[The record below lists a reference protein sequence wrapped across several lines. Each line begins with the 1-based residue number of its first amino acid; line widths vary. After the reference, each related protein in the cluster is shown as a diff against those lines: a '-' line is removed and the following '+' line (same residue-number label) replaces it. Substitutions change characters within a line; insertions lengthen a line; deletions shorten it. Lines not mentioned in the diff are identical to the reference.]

1 MENLRQGKGERRA
14 VEQILRIDMKS
25 RTAGFEPLP
34 EAYRLLGGRALTSR
48 IVAAEVDPACDPLG
62 PHNKLVLAP
71 GLLSGT
77 VLSSSSRISAGAK
90 SPLTGGI
97 KESNAGGNTGWRL
110 AQQSIR
116 AVIIEGQPKPGE
128 WYVAIIGGGACRI
141 EPAGDLVGLGTYET
155 ASRLFERY
163 GKKAALAVIGRAGEQ
178 RLNVAG
184 ISNTDPEGR
193 PSRICARGGMGAV
206 MGAKG
211 LKAIVV
217 RDPGPNVSPVVEDLP
232 LWRENSRP
240 YIQELRSSPAIAR
253 YREIGTAG
261 TLEFVNKLGGLPI
274 RNFSRGQD
282 PATEAITGMQM
293 VATMQERGGQPSH
306 SCMTGCTIQCSNVWV
321 DPQGQEV
328 ASSMEFETNTLLG
341 ANLEIFDFDAIARFT
356 RECNDLGIDTIETG
370 GAIGVAMQA
379 GVIRFGDVDG
389 VMDLFRQMREGSV
402 LGRLIGAGAATVG
415 KVLGV
420 REVAAVKGQVMAA
433 YDPRA
438 IKGNGVTYA
447 TSPMGADHT
456 AGNTIGARVDHL
468 DPKEKVAVSRE
479 IQIVATL
486 LDMLGF
492 CNFARAVYAT
502 TGDAIRGLFR
512 ARFGVDVTEE
522 WLRRLA
528 VETIQEEIRFNR
540 RAGLGPET
548 DRLPEWMTEVP
559 LPPHNAVFDV
569 PDEELD
575 RIWAEA

>member
-1 MENLRQGKGERRA
+1 M
-14 VEQILRIDMKS
+14 EQILRINMKEL
-25 RTAGFEPLP
+25 TAAYEPLP
-34 EAYRLLGGRALTSR
+34 EEYRLLGGRALTAQ
-48 IVAAEVDPACDPLG
+48 IVAAEVEPTCDPLG
-62 PHNKLVLAP
+62 PQNKLILAP

-110 AQQSIR
+110 AQQGIR
-116 AVIIEGQPKPGE
+116 AVIVEGQPEPGA
-128 WYVAIIGGGACRI
+128 WHIAVIGKGECRL
-141 EPAGDLVGLGTYET
+141 EPAGDLVGLGTYDT
-155 ASRLFERY
+155 AARLFERY
-163 GKKAALAVIGRAGEQ
+163 GKKAALALIGPAGEQ

-184 ISNTDPEGR
+184 ICNTDPEGR
-193 PSRICARGGMGAV
+193 PTRICARGGMGAV

-217 RDPGPNVSPVVEDLP
+217 LDPGPGASPEMLDLP
-232 LWRENSRP
+232 HWREHSRP
-240 YIQELRSSPAIAR
+240 YLQELRTSPAIAR
-253 YREIGTAG
+253 YREFGTAA
-261 TLEFVNKLGGLPI
+261 TLEVVNKLGGLPI
-274 RNFSRGQD
+274 RNFARGQD
-282 PATEAITGMQM
+282 PATEAITGMRM
-293 VATMQERGGQPSH
+293 AEIINERGGVPSH

-321 DPQGQEV
+321 DPTGKEV

-341 ANLEIFDFDAIARFT
+341 ANLEIFNFDAIARFT

-379 GVIRFGDVDG
+379 GLLTFGDVDA
-389 VMDLFRQMREGSV
+389 VMDLFRQIRHGSV
-402 LGRLIGAGAATVG
+402 LGRLIGAGATTVG
-415 KVLGV
+415 RVLGV

-456 AGNTIGARVDHL
+456 AGNTIGAKVDHL
-468 DPKEKVAVSRE
+468 DPAGKVAISRE

-486 LDMLGF
+486 LDMLGY
-492 CNFARAVYAT
+492 CNFARAVYAAT
-502 TGDAIRGLFR
+502 AADMAELMR
-512 ARFGVDVTEE
+512 ARFGVALDDQAM
-522 WLRRLA
+522 RRMA
-528 VETIQEEIRFNR
+528 VETIQTEIGFNR

-548 DRLPEWMTEVP
+548 DRLPEWMREQP
-559 LPPHNAVFDV
+559 LPPHNTVFDV

>member
-1 MENLRQGKGERRA
+1 MD
-14 VEQILRIDMKS
+14 QILRIDMNH
-25 RTAGFEPLP
+25 RTARFEPLP
-34 EAYRLLGGRALTSR
+34 EEYRLLGGRALTSR
-48 IVAAEVDPACDPLG
+48 IVAAEVEPTCDPLG

-110 AQQSIR
+110 AQQGIR
-116 AVIIEGQPKPGE
+116 AVIVEGQPDPGA
-128 WYVAIIGGGACRI
+128 WYIAVVGRGECRL

-155 ASRLFERY
+155 ASHLFERF
-163 GKKAALAVIGRAGEQ
+163 GRKAALAVIGPAGEQ

-206 MGAKG
+206 MGSKG
-211 LKAIVV
+211 LKAVV
-217 RDPGPNVSPVVEDLP
+217 VLDPGPNSTPEMADLP
-232 LWRENSRP
+232 RWRESGKP
-240 YIQELRSSPAIAR
+240 YLQELRTSPAIAR

-282 PATEAITGMQM
+282 PATEAITGMRM
-293 VATMQERGGQPSH
+293 AELIRERGGLNSH

-321 DPQGQEV
+321 DPAGREV

-341 ANLEIFDFDAIARFT
+341 ANLEIYDFDAIARFT

-379 GVIRFGDVDG
+379 GVLTFGDVDG
-389 VMDLFRQMREGSV
+389 VLDLFRQMRQGTV

-433 YDPRA
+433 YDPRVV
-438 IKGNGVTYA
+438 KGNGVTYA

-456 AGNTIGARVDHL
+456 AGNTIGAKVDHL
-468 DPKEKVAVSRE
+468 DPAGKVALSRE

-486 LDMLGF
+486 LDVLGF
-492 CNFARAVYAT
+492 CNFARAVYSAT
-502 TGDAIRGLFR
+502 AEQFR
-512 ARFGVDVTEE
+512 QLVEARFGITVTDE
-522 WLRRLA
+522 WMRRLA
-528 VETIQEEIRFNR
+528 VETIRLEIGFNR

-548 DRLPEWMTEVP
+548 DRLPEWMRESP

-575 RIWAEA
+575 RIWAEG